1 MINLFKI
8 LIVSHKLGCHMYGK
22 ECKSWNGKMHVKCR
36 VPEELSFS
44 DSFVCTLP
52 TYNEKNNSS
61 ACRKC
66 EDENNWRCDDGYCI
80 PKEKY
85 RDGIPHCE
93 DGSDE
98 KPGMFNEALKLV
110 YSKGKSMFDIEVY
123 FDKIIF

>member
-1 MINLFKI
+1 
-8 LIVSHKLGCHMYGK
+8 MYGK

-98 KPGMFNEALKLV
+98 KPGMFNEALKFL
-110 YSKGKSMFDIEVY
+110 YSKGNWQSMFNKEVD
-123 FDKIIF
+123 FNKIIF

>member
-1 MINLFKI
+1 
-8 LIVSHKLGCHMYGK
+8 MYGK

-98 KPGMFNEALKLV
+98 KPGMFSEALKLV
-110 YSKGKSMFDIEVY
+110 YSKRNW
-123 FDKIIF
+123 